1 MSEKNTVLISDF
13 GNDEETDFEEAEI
26 LSETKAEIITEPDE
40 KVKELIGINA
50 LLANLPA
57 DSDVSIIV
65 TRLNDRQFRNQFR
78 LPCSVDSKVETVA
91 WDGEAYPDS
100 IYEYIQKKYG
110 GGHYRFQLRYN
121 GGFKEAWKD
130 VLSDPAEPSE
140 KEKLIN
146 DQKKPAEPVKVETPQ
161 MTFQTPQTETKPVTQ
176 QDFMRDLIEQKKLEK
191 ELAELLAP
199 TPQTHE
205 AEQKAEPRS
214 TNKLDF
220 LMDIYRETNEE
231 GLRNKI
237 VNATLG
243 VSDPKSEVVKR
254 TWLETIADTF
264 AASPTLQNKA
274 TQIMENIV
282 SLATSALT
290 PKTNI
295 PMQNQP
301 PGEAPPITLDSFRVT
316 PNGSPTVSPAEN
328 APEATETENQTL
340 VIDSPFQF
348 IPIGEKQN
356 D

>member
-1 MSEKNTVLISDF
+1 MSKKNTVLISDF
-13 GNDEETDFEEAEI
+13 GNDEENDFEEAEI

-146 DQKKPAEPVKVETPQ
+146 DQKKPAEPVKAEPPQ
-161 MTFQTPQTETKPVTQ
+161 ITFQPQTIEQKPLTHE
-176 QDFMRDLIEQKKLEK
+176 DFLQNFIRQKKLEN
-191 ELAELLAP
+191 ELAGLLAP
-199 TPQTHE
+199 TPQTQE
-205 AEQKAEPRS
+205 IESKDRIPS
-214 TNKLDF
+214 KLDF
-220 LMDIYRETNEE
+220 VMEIYRETKEE
-231 GLRNKI
+231 GQRHKI
-237 VNATLG
+237 LNNMLG
-243 VSDPKSEVVKR
+243 ISDPTSETKKP
-254 TWLETIADTF
+254 TWMETIAETF
-264 AASPTLQNKA
+264 ANSPTLQTKA
-274 TQIMENIV
+274 TQILENIV

-295 PMQNQP
+295 PIQNKP
-301 PGEAPPITLDSFRVT
+301 PGETPPITLDSFRVT
-316 PNGSPTVSPAEN
+316 PNESPTVSAAEN
-328 APEATETENQTL
+328 APEATETQSQSL